1 MIMINF
7 IWKDMV
13 MKKENIIMPNYE
25 NCILGTIT
33 SILKYYNVE
42 TKHKSSEKID
52 KILQQKE
59 YKNVIVLLLD
69 GLGEYILNE
78 DLPNGYLKS
87 NQIDCVTSVYPS
99 TTTAA
104 LTTYYSGK
112 PPYETGWIAW
122 SQYFKEYGRALD
134 MFSHN
139 ESYMREPL
147 KKPLI
152 DVFKTI
158 VNYES
163 IFEQIENA
171 IKQAIFSNELK
182 EEDMLPSVRS
192 LANDLKI
199 SFLTVKR
206 AYDELE
212 QAGFIKTVQG
222 KGSFVAPKNLEL
234 IREEKL
240 KEIQDYI
247 EKIYDISKISNISE
261 EEIKELFKMIFEG
274 DF

>member
-1 MIMINF
+1 M
-7 IWKDMV
+7 
-13 MKKENIIMPNYE
+13 NIIISN
-25 NCILGTIT
+25 NS
-33 SILKYYNVE
+33 SI
-42 TKHKSSEKID
+42 
-52 KILQQKE
+52 
-59 YKNVIVLLLD
+59 
-69 GLGEYILNE
+69 
-78 DLPNGYLKS
+78 P
-87 NQIDCVTSVYPS
+87 
-99 TTTAA
+99 
-104 LTTYYSGK
+104 
-112 PPYETGWIAW
+112 
-122 SQYFKEYGRALD
+122 
-134 MFSHN
+134 
-139 ESYMREPL
+139 
-147 KKPLI
+147 
-152 DVFKTI
+152 
-158 VNYES
+158 

-261 EEIKELFKMIFEG
+261 EEVKELFKMIFEG

>member
-1 MIMINF
+1 M
-7 IWKDMV
+7 
-13 MKKENIIMPNYE
+13 NIIISN
-25 NCILGTIT
+25 NS
-33 SILKYYNVE
+33 SI
-42 TKHKSSEKID
+42 
-52 KILQQKE
+52 
-59 YKNVIVLLLD
+59 
-69 GLGEYILNE
+69 
-78 DLPNGYLKS
+78 P
-87 NQIDCVTSVYPS
+87 
-99 TTTAA
+99 
-104 LTTYYSGK
+104 
-112 PPYETGWIAW
+112 
-122 SQYFKEYGRALD
+122 
-134 MFSHN
+134 
-139 ESYMREPL
+139 
-147 KKPLI
+147 
-152 DVFKTI
+152 
-158 VNYES
+158 

-182 EEDMLPSVRS
+182 EEDMLPSVRN

-212 QAGFIKTVQG
+212 KAGFIKTVQG

>member
-1 MIMINF
+1 
-7 IWKDMV
+7 
-13 MKKENIIMPNYE
+13 MKCYNHNITENNSKEKKMNIIISN
-25 NCILGTIT
+25 NS
-33 SILKYYNVE
+33 SI
-42 TKHKSSEKID
+42 
-52 KILQQKE
+52 
-59 YKNVIVLLLD
+59 
-69 GLGEYILNE
+69 
-78 DLPNGYLKS
+78 P
-87 NQIDCVTSVYPS
+87 
-99 TTTAA
+99 
-104 LTTYYSGK
+104 
-112 PPYETGWIAW
+112 
-122 SQYFKEYGRALD
+122 
-134 MFSHN
+134 
-139 ESYMREPL
+139 
-147 KKPLI
+147 
-152 DVFKTI
+152 
-158 VNYES
+158 